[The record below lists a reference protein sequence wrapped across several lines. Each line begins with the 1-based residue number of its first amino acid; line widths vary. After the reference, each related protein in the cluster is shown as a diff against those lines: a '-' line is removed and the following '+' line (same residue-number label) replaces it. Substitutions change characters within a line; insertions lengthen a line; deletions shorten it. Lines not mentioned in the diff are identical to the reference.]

1 MLLHS
6 VPMTDEE
13 KELGRKLV
21 NKWTSMKW
29 KREKIMAKDDSTK
42 IKRKWA
48 AIGALPTEERRVE
61 VSKGLA
67 TLTVQGA
74 NMLTSCLSLSLPY
87 TGCPHHG
94 LYSTLLHSIAVA
106 DATSER

>member
-1 MLLHS
+1 
-6 VPMTDEE
+6 MTDEE

-61 VSKGLA
+61 VSK
-67 TLTVQGA
+67 
-74 NMLTSCLSLSLPY
+74 
-87 TGCPHHG
+87 H
-94 LYSTLLHSIAVA
+94 
-106 DATSER
+106 